1 MKGTAKVAGEC
12 LASPT
17 TKLAELQS
25 LPMESDCSMMK
36 TRVLLADDHALVR
49 AGIRNALQ
57 ELPGIEV
64 VGEVGD
70 GVALH
75 EALANLQP
83 DLVLIDVS
91 MPEFEPVSA
100 VRRIRALYGDLR
112 ILVVSAHDDD
122 AYVRGLLSVG
132 VDGYHLKDQP
142 LSDLRFAVQRVL
154 AGERWISSPLL
165 DKLLSLERSPDM
177 SCALTIRQRELLQAL
192 QQGLDNQT
200 IATRLCL
207 SVKTVE
213 NHLTRLY
220 RQLGVQS
227 RLEAVNM
234 INHRPEILGMSGQM
248 AAIPPTPGPVAGR
261 QRFQVLLVD
270 DNSRYREQLRRM
282 VGKAYPQALIYEAAN
297 VTEALHIAQRIAPH
311 LALIDIVL
319 GEEDGI
325 ACARRIRALAPA
337 SRVVLISAY
346 PDREFHR
353 MGLEAGAVALLDKK
367 DLDSAALR
375 QIIEDVTH

>member
-1 MKGTAKVAGEC
+1 
-12 LASPT
+12 
-17 TKLAELQS
+17 
-25 LPMESDCSMMK
+25 MEK

-57 ELPGIEV
+57 ELPGLEI

-70 GVALH
+70 GPALH
-75 EALANLQP
+75 AALEELQP
-83 DLVLIDVS
+83 DLVLIDVA
-91 MPEFEPVSA
+91 MPDFEPISA
-100 VRRIRALYGDLR
+100 VHRIRALYGTLR
-112 ILVVSAHDDD
+112 ILIVSAYDDD
-122 AYVRGLLSVG
+122 TYVRGLLSAG

-165 DKLLSLERSPDM
+165 DKLLSLEHPADTSY
-177 SCALTIRQRELLQAL
+177 ALTLRQRELLRLL
-192 QQGLDNQT
+192 QQGLDNQS
-200 IATRLCL
+200 IALRLCL

-227 RLEAVNM
+227 RLEAVNS
-234 INHRPEILGMSGQM
+234 INQHPEILGMPGQI
-248 AAIPPTPGPVAGR
+248 AYASQSALSTPGR
-261 QRFQVLLVD
+261 QRLLVLLVD

-282 VGKAYPQALIYEAAN
+282 VGKAYPQALIYEAEN
-297 VTEALHIAQRIAPH
+297 VTEALHIAERISPH
-311 LALIDIVL
+311 LLLIDVVL

-325 ACARRIRALAPA
+325 ACARRIRSLAPA

-346 PDREFHR
+346 PDREFR
-353 MGLEAGAVALLDKK
+353 RLGTEAGAVALLDKK

-375 QIIEDVTH
+375 QIIDDVKC

>member
-1 MKGTAKVAGEC
+1 
-12 LASPT
+12 
-17 TKLAELQS
+17 
-25 LPMESDCSMMK
+25 MEK

-57 ELPGIEV
+57 ELSGLEI

-70 GVALH
+70 GPALH
-75 EALANLQP
+75 AALEDLQP
-83 DLVLIDVS
+83 DLVLIDVA
-91 MPEFEPVSA
+91 MPDFEPVSA
-100 VRRIRALYGDLR
+100 VHRIRAQYGDLR
-112 ILVVSAHDDD
+112 ILVVSAYDDEP
-122 AYVRGLLSVG
+122 YVRGLLSAG

-142 LSDLRFAVQRVL
+142 LSDLRFAVQRIL

-165 DKLLSLERSPDM
+165 DKLLSLEPHADASY
-177 SCALTIRQRELLQAL
+177 ALTMRQRELLRLL
-192 QQGLDNQT
+192 QQGLDNQN
-200 IATRLCL
+200 IALRLCL

-220 RQLGVQS
+220 RHLGVQS

-234 INHRPEILGMSGQM
+234 LNQHPEILGVSGQM
-248 AAIPPTPGPVAGR
+248 ATLPPVPAPMPGR
-261 QRFQVLLVD
+261 QRLLVLLVD
-270 DNSRYREQLRRM
+270 DNDRYREQLRRM
-282 VGKAYPQALIYEAAN
+282 VGKAYPQAMIYEAAS
-297 VTEALHIAQRIAPH
+297 VAEALHIVEHASPH
-311 LALIDIVL
+311 LALIDVVL

-337 SRVVLISAY
+337 TRVVLISAY

-353 MGLEAGAVALLDKK
+353 MGMEAGAVALLDKK

-375 QIIEDVTH
+375 QIIDDLTR

>member
-1 MKGTAKVAGEC
+1 MKVPEQQ
-12 LASPT
+12 LSI
-17 TKLAELQS
+17 AEKG
-25 LPMESDCSMMK
+25 CSMGK

-70 GVALH
+70 GPSLH
-75 EALANLQP
+75 EALARLQP
-83 DLVLIDVS
+83 DLVLIDLA
-91 MPEFEPVSA
+91 MPEFEPVNA

-112 ILVVSAHDDD
+112 ILVVSAYDDD
-122 AYVRGLLSVG
+122 TYVRGLLSVG

-142 LSDLRFAVQRVL
+142 LSDLRLAVQRVL
-154 AGERWISSPLL
+154 LGERWISSPLL
-165 DKLLSLERSPDM
+165 DKLLSLERSHDL
-177 SCALTIRQRELLQAL
+177 SQALTMRQRELLQAL
-192 QQGLDNQT
+192 QQGWDNQT
-200 IATRLCL
+200 IASRLCL

-227 RLEAVNM
+227 RLEAVNL
-234 INHRPEILGMSGQM
+234 INQRPEMLGISGQI
-248 AAIPPTPGPVAGR
+248 AANPPMPGPVAGR

-282 VGKAYPQALIYEAAN
+282 VGKAYPQALIYEAGNLA
-297 VTEALHIAQRIAPH
+297 EALHISGRIAPQ
-311 LALIDIVL
+311 LVLIDVVL

-325 ACARRIRALAPA
+325 ACARRLRALAPS

-353 MGLEAGAVALLDKK
+353 MGMEAGAVALLDKK

-375 QIIEDVTH
+375 QIIEDVQD

>member
-1 MKGTAKVAGEC
+1 MDVRETV
-12 LASPT
+12 
-17 TKLAELQS
+17 
-25 LPMESDCSMMK
+25 
-36 TRVLLADDHALVR
+36 RVLLADDHALVR

-57 ELPGIEV
+57 ELPGLEI

-70 GVALH
+70 GPALFA
-75 EALANLQP
+75 ALEQLQP
-83 DLVLIDVS
+83 DLVLIDVA
-91 MPEFEPVSA
+91 MPNFEPLSA
-100 VRRIRALYGDLR
+100 VRKIRSQYEGLR
-112 ILVVSAHDDD
+112 ILVVSAYDDD
-122 AYVRGLLSVG
+122 AYVHGLLSAG

-165 DKLLSLERSPDM
+165 GKLLSLERPVNL
-177 SCALTIRQRELLQAL
+177 AAGLTLRQRELLRLL
-192 QQGLDNQT
+192 QQGLDNQS
-200 IATRLCL
+200 IALRLCL

-227 RLEAVNM
+227 RLEAVNF
-234 INHRPEILGMSGQM
+234 INQHPEILGLPGQI
-248 AAIPPTPGPVAGR
+248 AAAPVLAPPPAGR
-261 QRFQVLLVD
+261 QRLLILLVD
-270 DNSRYREQLRRM
+270 DNSRYREQLRHM
-282 VGKAYPQALIYEAAN
+282 IGKAYPQALIYEAEN
-297 VTEALHIAQRIAPH
+297 ISEALHIAERVSPQ
-311 LALIDIVL
+311 LALVDVVL

-325 ACARRIRALAPA
+325 ACTRRIRALSPA

-353 MGLEAGAVALLDKK
+353 LGMEAGAVALLDKK

-375 QIIEDVTH
+375 QIIDDVNG